1 VKPSKPTLPLVYSGL
16 QVSPFPATASS
27 ITAVYQAVISG
38 EYGCWGSLTMGL
50 LTPTGLAEKSYG
62 ILGQQAS
69 TTTYKAQEQGY
80 LAELGQMTASL
91 QSPHFLIVSLWA
103 NDWTALP

>member
-1 VKPSKPTLPLVYSGL
+1 M
-16 QVSPFPATASS
+16 PFPATASS
-27 ITAVYQAVISG
+27 ITAVYQAVIAG
-38 EYGCWGSLTMGL
+38 EYGGWGSLTMGL

-69 TTTYKAQEQGY
+69 TTTYKAQEQGF
-80 LAELGQMTASL
+80 LAELGQMTAAL

-103 NDWTALP
+103 NDWAAPA